1 MKLQLEQS
9 SGEEDAPAVR
19 EQFYG
24 FVGRGVIECESSYAP
39 IVALKKCHPTFLYR
53 GGRPGSAG
61 DSSPRTRGSV
71 LHLLATA
78 KTSIQT
84 ELK

>member
-1 MKLQLEQS
+1 MLRRCANNS
-9 SGEEDAPAVR
+9 
-19 EQFYG
+19 
-24 FVGRGVIECESSYAP
+24 VGSLVGQEAIKCGPSYAP
-39 IVALKKCHPTFLYR
+39 IVALKKRHPTFLYR

-61 DSSPRTRGSV
+61 DSSPSTRGSV

-78 KTSIQT
+78 KMSIQT